1 MCCDSLVDGV
11 SEAVLSPKVTNCNH
25 METGP
30 GNKDDMSAVVNLR
43 TETSFRSTTIKDDTN
58 CQETI

>member
-11 SEAVLSPKVTNCNH
+11 SEAVPSPKLTHCNH

-30 GNKDDMSAVVNLR
+30 GNKDDMKTAANLR
-43 TETSFRSTTIKDDTN
+43 TETSFAHHN
-58 CQETI
+58 Y

>member
-11 SEAVLSPKVTNCNH
+11 SEAVPSPKLTNCNH

-30 GNKDDMSAVVNLR
+30 GNKDDMSAAANLR
-43 TETSFRSTTIKDDTN
+43 TETSFAHHTY
-58 CQETI
+58 

>member
-11 SEAVLSPKVTNCNH
+11 SEAVPSPKLTNCNH

-30 GNKDDMSAVVNLR
+30 GNNDDMSAAANLR
-43 TETSFRSTTIKDDTN
+43 TETSFAHHIY
-58 CQETI
+58 